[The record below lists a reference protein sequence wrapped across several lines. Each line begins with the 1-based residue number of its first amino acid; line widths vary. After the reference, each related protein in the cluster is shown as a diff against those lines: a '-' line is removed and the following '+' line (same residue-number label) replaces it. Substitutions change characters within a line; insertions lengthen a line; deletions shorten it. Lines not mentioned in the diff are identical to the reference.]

1 MIFFSEIVQGPK
13 LMRLHLLF
21 SHAYHSHALFHLI
34 LLVFILLL
42 TGKTVI
48 QKNKLRCISLQN
60 QIWLTLKKPH
70 LPATPFLIILSQRNV
85 LEP

>member
-1 MIFFSEIVQGPK
+1 
-13 LMRLHLLF
+13 MRLHLLF
-21 SHAYHSHALFHLI
+21 SHAYYLVMHYLYLI